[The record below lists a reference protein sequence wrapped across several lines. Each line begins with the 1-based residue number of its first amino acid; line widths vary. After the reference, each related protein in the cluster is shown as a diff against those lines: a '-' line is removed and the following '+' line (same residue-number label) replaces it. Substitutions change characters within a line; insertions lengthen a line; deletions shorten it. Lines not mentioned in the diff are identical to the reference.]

1 MAFGG
6 GQVLKIEKAGN
17 ISIDCYIHVDQS
29 IKDVPKRAVP
39 GPKTLRGF
47 KEFSFI

>member
-6 GQVLKIEKAGN
+6 DQVLKIEKPEN
-17 ISIDCYIHVDQS
+17 ISIDCYIHVDQA

-39 GPKTLRGF
+39 GPKTLGGF